1 MTAFTPKSNHDAI
14 ADNTLDASM
23 PRHPESRLQSEW
35 LFLYDKLPPDQ
46 WFSNDYVYKT
56 SFWLSIHADIRK
68 RQHVLIQISDAYHA
82 GDIEWSEYRSQI
94 SSRINQYIFKLHQH
108 HNIEDTGYFP
118 QFMRMYPQLKA
129 GFEILDRDH
138 VHLDTLLNE
147 LQVLNSRLASSNT
160 EDKALVEQLH
170 QRLMDASELLSQHLT
185 DEEDLVIPI
194 LGLN

>member
-1 MTAFTPKSNHDAI
+1 MTASTPKSNHDAI

-82 GDIEWSEYRSQI
+82 GDIEWLEYRSQI
-94 SSRINQYIFKLHQH
+94 SPRINQYIFKLHQH

-118 QFMRMYPQLKA
+118 QFMRMY
-129 GFEILDRDH
+129 
-138 VHLDTLLNE
+138 LN
-147 LQVLNSRLASSNT
+147 
-160 EDKALVEQLH
+160 
-170 QRLMDASELLSQHLT
+170 
-185 DEEDLVIPI
+185 
-194 LGLN
+194 

>member
-1 MTAFTPKSNHDAI
+1 MTASNPKSNHDAI
-14 ADNTLDASM
+14 ADNTLGASM
-23 PRHPESRLQSEW
+23 PRHPESRLQSDW

-68 RQHVLIQISDAYHA
+68 RQHVLIQISDAYRS
-82 GDIEWSEYRSQI
+82 GDIEWLEYRSQI
-94 SSRINQYIFKLHQH
+94 SPRINQYIFKLHQH

>member
-1 MTAFTPKSNHDAI
+1 MTASTPKSNHDAI

-35 LFLYDKLPPDQ
+35 LFLYDKLPPEQ

-82 GDIEWSEYRSQI
+82 GDIEWLEYRSQI
-94 SSRINQYIFKLHQH
+94 SPRINQYIFKLHQH

>member
-1 MTAFTPKSNHDAI
+1 MTASTPKSNHDAI
-14 ADNTLDASM
+14 ADNTLGASM
-23 PRHPESRLQSEW
+23 PRHPESRLQSDW

-68 RQHVLIQISDAYHA
+68 RQHILTQISDAYHA
-82 GDIEWSEYRSQI
+82 GDIEGSEYRSQI
-94 SSRINQYIFKLHQH
+94 SPRISQYILKLHQH
-108 HNIEDTGYFP
+108 HNIEDKGYFP
-118 QFMRMYPQLKA
+118 QFIRMYPQLRA

-138 VHLDTLLNE
+138 VRLDALLNE
-147 LQVLNSRLASSNT
+147 LQALNSKLVASENEGKVLGS
-160 EDKALVEQLH
+160 QLH
-170 QRLMDASELLSQHLT
+170 QCLREASELLSQHLT

>member
-1 MTAFTPKSNHDAI
+1 MTASTPKSNHDAI

-82 GDIEWSEYRSQI
+82 GDIEWLEYRSQI
-94 SSRINQYIFKLHQH
+94 SPRINQYIFKLHQH

-170 QRLMDASELLSQHLT
+170 QRLMDASELLSHHLT

>member
-1 MTAFTPKSNHDAI
+1 MTASTPKSNHDAI

-82 GDIEWSEYRSQI
+82 GDIEWLEYRSQI
-94 SSRINQYIFKLHQH
+94 SPRINQYIFKLHQH

-160 EDKALVEQLH
+160 EDKALVELLH

>member
-1 MTAFTPKSNHDAI
+1 MTASAQNSNAQDM
-14 ADNTLDASM
+14 ADEGLLAST
-23 PRHPESRLQSEW
+23 PRHPASRLEADW
-35 LFLYDKLPPDQ
+35 LFLYEKLPPHQ
-46 WFSNDYVYKT
+46 WLSADYIYKT

-68 RQHVLIQISDAYHA
+68 RQHTLIQISDAYHA

-94 SSRINQYIFKLHQH
+94 SPRINQYIFKLHQH

-118 QFMRMYPQLKA
+118 QFIRMYPQLKA

-147 LQVLNSRLASSNT
+147 LQVLNGRLASSNT
-160 EDKALVEQLH
+160 EDKALGKQLH
-170 QRLMDASELLSQHLT
+170 QRLLDASELLSQHLA